1 MKNKHWLLLGVL
13 ILVTSCDNIDLSGSW
28 VQPIPGNE
36 NQVQGII
43 LNDNGSASS
52 INMATLQYD
61 TWKKEGDKLILAGKS
76 IGNHQ
81 TISFIDT
88 LTIFV
93 LKADTLV
100 IGSPEWKQ
108 VYSRLK
114 E

>member
-1 MKNKHWLLLGVL
+1 MKNKHWPLLGLSVL
-13 ILVTSCDNIDLSGSW
+13 ATSCNNIDLAGSW
-28 VQPIPGNE
+28 VQPIPGQE

-43 LNDNGSASS
+43 LNENGSASS

-61 TWKKEGDKLILAGKS
+61 TWKKEGDKLILTGKS

-81 TISFIDT
+81 TIPFADT

-100 IGSPEWKQ
+100 VGTSEWKQ
-108 VYSRLK
+108 IYSRMK